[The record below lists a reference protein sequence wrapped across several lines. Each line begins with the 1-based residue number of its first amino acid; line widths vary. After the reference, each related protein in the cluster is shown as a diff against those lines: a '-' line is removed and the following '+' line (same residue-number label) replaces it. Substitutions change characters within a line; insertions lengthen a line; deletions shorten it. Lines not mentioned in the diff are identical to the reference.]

1 MRFQKCQ
8 NFLILATKIANLQ
21 GEIGD
26 LEVDVKHSPSGLEG
40 GEGRGRFNIGGG
52 GAIGAGGAMGAGGA
66 GGQ

>member
-1 MRFQKCQ
+1 M
-8 NFLILATKIANLQ
+8 
-21 GEIGD
+21 
-26 LEVDVKHSPSGLEG
+26 DVKHSPCGLEG